1 MAAKEIR
8 KIQKYIGTAAERG
21 TLAQGGLLVGS
32 EFYEHDTKLT
42 YKWDSS
48 AWRLYAPASVP
59 GSGAV
64 TFATFT
70 DGDTTPSIAGGSH
83 FKTAN
88 TAPTTITDF
97 NDPAPGGHEITI
109 VFGDTDTTLQ
119 ASASLV
125 LQGGQSS
132 PAQDFG
138 ASAILDTMV
147 LLYDGTRWV
156 EVSRSLNS

>member
-1 MAAKEIR
+1 MAALLMTD
-8 KIQKYIGTAAERG
+8 IQKYIGTAAERA
-21 TLAQGGLLVGS
+21 TLSTTGVKACS
-32 EFYEHDTKLT
+32 TFFETDTKLT
-42 YKWDSS
+42 YIWNGT
-48 AWRLYAPASVP
+48 AWTLFAPAGSS
-59 GSGAV
+59 SGAV

-70 DGDTTPSIAGGSH
+70 DLDTTPSIAGGSH

-88 TAPTTITDF
+88 TGATTITDF
-97 NDPAPGGHEITI
+97 DDPASGGHEITI

-132 PAQDFG
+132 PANDFG
-138 ASAILDTMV
+138 PSAILDTIV

-156 EVSRSLNS
+156 EKSRSLNS